1 MNASIVITTRN
12 RREELRAALR
22 SALCQT
28 SQPEVIVIDDGST
41 DETSDMVR
49 AEFPEATLHRF
60 DQSRG
65 LIVRRNNG
73 ARLARGEV
81 IFSIDDDAAFSTP
94 QVVEQTLAEFECPR
108 IGAVAIP
115 YIEPQK
121 GNRVL
126 QRAPSPDGLWAT
138 DTFIGTAHA
147 LRRDLFL
154 KLRGY
159 REHFIHQ
166 GEEPDY
172 CIRMLSAGYLVRLG
186 RADVIHHYESPGR
199 DLRRMDFF
207 GRRNDLLFAWH
218 NVPLPYFP
226 LHLCGTTVNGVV
238 SAARAGRFARM
249 FKGII
254 SGYGECVR
262 HRHERRPVPCDIYR
276 LSRKLKKAGP
286 LPFRE
291 LEPLLPPIIAA
302 QDFAKRC

>member
-1 MNASIVITTRN
+1 MKASIVITTRN
-12 RREELRAALR
+12 RKEELRTVLR
-22 SALCQT
+22 SAQCQT
-28 SQPEVIVIDDGST
+28 VQPEMIVIDDGST
-41 DETSDMVR
+41 DGTSDMVR
-49 AEFPEATLHRF
+49 GEFPEATLHRF

-73 ARLARGEV
+73 ALLAQGKV

-94 QVVEQTLAEFECPR
+94 RVLEQTLTEFDSPR
-108 IGAVAIP
+108 IGAVAMP

-126 QRAPSPDGLWAT
+126 QRAPSRDGLWLT

-154 KLRGY
+154 KLGGY
-159 REHFIHQ
+159 REHFVHQ

-172 CIRMLSAGYLVRLG
+172 CIRMLSTGYLVRLG
-186 RADVIHHYESPGR
+186 RADVIYHYESPSR
-199 DLRRMDFF
+199 DFQRMDFF

-218 NVPLPYFP
+218 NVPSPYFP
-226 LHLCGTTVNGVV
+226 LHLCGTTINGII

-249 FKGII
+249 FRGII
-254 SGYGECVR
+254 TGYGECVR
-262 HRHERRPVPCDIYR
+262 HWHERRPVPRDIYR

-286 LPFRE
+286 LPLRE
-291 LEPLLPPIIAA
+291 IEPLLPPIVAA
-302 QDFAKRC
+302 EDFAK